1 MSTFLESLDAD
12 LRDAIL
18 QIGKKVTFNV
28 GEAVFIRGDPGKALF
43 VIDSG
48 SVRIHDGELTL
59 NELEAGE
66 AFGEIAGLGG
76 LARTASVTAREDL
89 VLLRIERDELFDVVQ
104 SRPAALRGLVQM
116 LCERESGIAN
126 RMTSRSWRLR
136 AAEQELEIGRRIQAG
151 FLPDALPDIE
161 GYDVAGYFQ
170 AARVVAGDFYD
181 AFYIP
186 AIDRLALV
194 IGDVCD
200 KGVGAALFMTLF
212 RSLIR
217 ATAQSRTFVAWATDH
232 DPGRTAPLDD
242 TEQSVLA
249 VETLTNTAALTN
261 NYIATT
267 HGKTSMFASA
277 FIGLVEPASGELTY
291 INAGHEEAFI
301 IGDDGIR
308 MSLPTTGPVL
318 GLFPGVQQQ
327 PASARLEPGE
337 TLLLYTD
344 GVPEATSESGDH
356 YAEDRLREVVT
367 QWRGNAAELLDA
379 IRSDIEKFTG
389 NAQQHDDITMLASHR
404 KTA

>member
-1 MSTFLESLDAD
+1 M
-12 LRDAIL
+12 
-18 QIGKKVTFNV
+18 
-28 GEAVFIRGDPGKALF
+28 
-43 VIDSG
+43 
-48 SVRIHDGELTL
+48 
-59 NELEAGE
+59 
-66 AFGEIAGLGG
+66 
-76 LARTASVTAREDL
+76 
-89 VLLRIERDELFDVVQ
+89 
-104 SRPAALRGLVQM
+104 
-116 LCERESGIAN
+116 
-126 RMTSRSWRLR
+126 
-136 AAEQELEIGRRIQAG
+136 
-151 FLPDALPDIE
+151 PDIE

-379 IRSDIEKFTG
+379 IRNDIEKFTG